1 MEGCIFCEI
10 ASGKRSADMVAETGE
25 VVIFKDLNPKARIH
39 YLIVPRKHVASVKD
53 AQNADCGLLGGM
65 ILAARDAARR
75 ENLAGYKLI
84 FNVGRDGGQ
93 VIDHIHLHLLGD

>member
-10 ASGKRSADMVAETGE
+10 VTKKRPADMVAETE
-25 VVIFKDLNPKARIH
+25 EFVIFKDLNPKARIH
-39 YLIVPRKHVASVKD
+39 YLVVPRKHVASVKD
-53 AQNADCGLLGGM
+53 AEDGDQAMLGGM
-65 ILAARDAARR
+65 ILAARDAARK

-93 VIDHIHLHLLGD
+93 VIDHIHLHLIGD

>member
-10 ASGKRSADMVAETGE
+10 VTKKRPADMVAETE
-25 VVIFKDLNPKARIH
+25 EFVIFKDLNPKARIH
-39 YLIVPRKHVASVKD
+39 YLVVPRKHVASVKD
-53 AQNADCGLLGGM
+53 AEDGDQAMLGGV
-65 ILAARDAARR
+65 ILAARDAARK

-93 VIDHIHLHLLGD
+93 VIDHIHLHLIGD